1 MSRLSIPS
9 RGNARAASRPK
20 LGANRRE
27 YLNDVQAE
35 AAVGRVGK
43 VSQTTGRAAGT
54 DIVPVKTFGFT
65 EPQILEIA
73 LLVAVN
79 FLIHL
84 ADDVAFA
91 DDNVPAVTARA
102 T

>member
-43 VSQTTGRAAGT
+43 VCAFRWIVNT
-54 DIVPVKTFGFT
+54 DSV
-65 EPQILEIA
+65 
-73 LLVAVN
+73 
-79 FLIHL
+79 
-84 ADDVAFA
+84 
-91 DDNVPAVTARA
+91 
-102 T
+102 